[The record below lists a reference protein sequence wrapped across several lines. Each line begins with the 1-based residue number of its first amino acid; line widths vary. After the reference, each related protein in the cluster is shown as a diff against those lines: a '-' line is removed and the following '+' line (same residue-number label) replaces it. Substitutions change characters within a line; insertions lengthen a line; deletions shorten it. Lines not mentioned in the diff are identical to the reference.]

1 MKATAKKTAAGILA
15 AITVLTVGTAGA
27 LAVSSGRNFQD
38 ADGDGICDLYDTAG
52 SGQGL
57 SWGDADGDGI
67 CDRSGSTCRRVDG
80 VCGQGCRAV
89 GMGRGFRGGR

>member
-38 ADGDGICDLYDTAG
+38 ADGDGICDLYDSTG

-57 SWGDADGDGI
+57 CRGDADGDGI

-80 VCGQGCRAV
+80 VCGQVCRAV
-89 GMGRGFRGGR
+89 GMGRGFWGGR